1 MQCSITFLLQGYR
14 SMMGIGVVQSC
25 ESALSYYYKAA
36 KKGSV
41 YVHVYMYMLC
51 MSGVP
56 LIHASQI
63 SHLLLYPLCLLLV
76 PGLSSHFYP
85 VRMRNSNWSCR
96 RCHCHCHCRPQKNH
110 QILGFRHLSDSKGQ
124 RICPS
129 W

>member
-51 MSGVP
+51 RCMSGVP

-76 PGLSSHFYP
+76 PGLSSHFYS
-85 VRMRNSNWSCR
+85 VRMC
-96 RCHCHCHCRPQKNH
+96 
-110 QILGFRHLSDSKGQ
+110 KG
-124 RICPS
+124 
-129 W
+129 